1 MADTSISIVQP
12 LARTRTMVSEDRKI
26 ILACCVG
33 TIFEWYDFFLYGALV
48 TIIGAKFF
56 GQFDQT
62 TRSIFALLTFA
73 LGFIVRPVGALVFGR
88 FGDLIGRKNIFLTT
102 MILMGGA
109 TFAVGLLPTSNQVGL
124 VAPIGLL
131 SLRILQGLAISGEFS
146 GAVIYVV
153 ERAPRGRRGFYAGWI
168 PSCIGLSLLL
178 ALLVILLTQ
187 TAIGNAAFD
196 DWGWRM
202 PFLASAVLVALSI
215 WIRLR
220 LNESPAFLKMR
231 DEGKN
236 SRAPISEAFG
246 RWSNARVAL
255 IALFGMTAGVA
266 ATGYAGTFYALVFM
280 TSALKL
286 DSYTANLTFAVAML
300 IGSCVCVFLG
310 WLSDIVGRKPIIL
323 AGFLLAAL
331 SYITLFHELA
341 ETANPSLIKAQRS
354 TAVLVRADPKTCS
367 FLFNPTGAAKF
378 VSPCDVARS
387 KLAQAGVAYRMEPA
401 SEGAQASVQVD
412 DRTIAFGAG
421 SVDDLVKAI
430 HIAGY
435 PGAGDV
441 ETLRLGGLG
450 DVFAPRSLKVIGLL
464 LVLVVF
470 AQMTQGPAASALV
483 ELFPT
488 RIRYTS
494 ASLPYQIGTGW
505 IGGLLPAIVFAMN
518 AQAGD
523 MFYGLWYPIAIA
535 AVTFVIGLIFLPETK
550 DIDIAN

>member
-48 TIIGAKFF
+48 TIIAANFF
-56 GQFDQT
+56 GQFDET

-196 DWGWRM
+196 DWGWRV

-367 FLFNPTGAAKF
+367 FLFNPT
-378 VSPCDVARS
+378 
-387 KLAQAGVAYRMEPA
+387 
-401 SEGAQASVQVD
+401 
-412 DRTIAFGAG
+412 AFGAG